1 MRGQCARRAM
11 KRLGQATL
19 RQKLTWLTM
28 VCSVVALSTT
38 AVALAAYEFVFYRR
52 AVLFQ
57 LETIGAMTARNSTA
71 ALALSNLAD
80 AARVLASLETE
91 PAITC
96 AALYDGT
103 GKQLAE
109 YRRVR
114 SRAGANR
121 RAPPTAP
128 RDGVVR
134 AGRTLDI
141 VMPVGDETRFGTL
154 LMRADLSAI
163 GERLVA
169 YAWLLLGT
177 TLLSGLLAFLL
188 SDWLSKRI
196 VAPVQALARA
206 ASGIKTNADYSV
218 RVARTTDAELGT
230 LTDAFNEMLARVE
243 ANERALYRGNERLRL
258 ALQAAQ
264 IGTWDWNLLRDEV
277 TWSERTYEIFNVAP
291 GTTVDSEAFF
301 AVAHPDER
309 GRVRAAVEEAART
322 LRDFSIEFQLA
333 TTEAPP
339 APHYVAVLGM
349 FLKTSAGDPLRA
361 VGVTM
366 DVTERRRAESRII
379 ESERRFRAMAERAPA
394 LIWSCDETLSR
405 DYCNKTWL
413 AFTGRP
419 WERELGQGWQE
430 GVPEL
435 DLKRWQETVG
445 AAAAQLDPY
454 SIEYRL
460 RRSDGA
466 LRWVIET
473 GSPRFSADGAFAG
486 YLGTCIDITARKE
499 NEAELESHVRLR
511 TRELELANQELETF
525 SYSVSHDLR
534 GPVRAIKG
542 FTEIALEDCEA
553 GNPGVAV
560 ERLQRVLKAAERMN
574 RLIDAFL
581 GMARISRA
589 EMRIGPVD
597 LTRIAE
603 EMVGFLRSTSG
614 GRTVDVAVEPAL
626 VCRGDERLLRIVM
639 ENLLS
644 NAWKFTS
651 RTKHPRIEVGARE
664 EGSER
669 VFFVRDNGAGFN
681 AALSHKLFRA
691 FERLHHDA
699 QFEGLGV
706 GLSTVHRVIEKHQG
720 RIWAES
726 TEGSGATFNF
736 TVPEPKPRPVQAA
749 APRQAAAVE
758 G

>member
-1 MRGQCARRAM
+1 M
-11 KRLGQATL
+11 KLPGQATL

-52 AVLFQ
+52 TVLLQ
-57 LETIGAMTARNSTA
+57 LETIGAITARNSTA
-71 ALALSNLAD
+71 ALAFSDSED
-80 AARVLASLETE
+80 AALVLASLETE
-91 PAITC
+91 PAITF
-96 AALYDGT
+96 AALYDAT
-103 GKQLAE
+103 GQQIAAF
-109 YRRVR
+109 RRLR
-114 SRAGANR
+114 SVAGS
-121 RAPPTAP
+121 PPQISTTVP
-128 RDGVVR
+128 RDGIVH
-134 AGRTLDI
+134 AGRILDI

-163 GERLVA
+163 GERLAA
-169 YAWLLLGT
+169 YAWVLLGT

-188 SDWLSKRI
+188 SGWLSKRI
-196 VAPVQALARA
+196 VAPVQALVRA
-206 ASGIKTNADYSV
+206 ASGVKTNADYSV
-218 RVARTTDAELGT
+218 RVARTSDAELGA

-243 ANERALYRGNERLRL
+243 VNERELYRGNERLRL

-264 IGTWDWNLLRDEV
+264 IGTWDWNLLRDEAA
-277 TWSERTYEIFNVAP
+277 WSERTYEIFNVAP
-291 GTTVDSEAFF
+291 GARVDSEAFF
-301 AVAHPDER
+301 SVAHPEER
-309 GRVRAAVEEAART
+309 GRVRGVVEEAART

-333 TTEAPP
+333 ATGETR

-349 FLKTSAGDPLRA
+349 FLKSSAGDPLRA
-361 VGVTM
+361 VGVAI
-366 DVTERRRAESRII
+366 DVTERRGAESRII

-394 LIWSCDETLSR
+394 LIWSCDDTLSR

-419 WERELGQGWQE
+419 WERELGTGWQE
-430 GVPEL
+430 GVPEI
-435 DLKRWQETVG
+435 DLKRWRETVG

-460 RRSDGA
+460 RRYDNV

-473 GSPRFSADGAFAG
+473 GSPRFAADGAFAG

-542 FTEIALEDCEA
+542 FAEIAVEECEA
-553 GNPGVAV
+553 GNPVAAV

-589 EMRIGPVD
+589 EMRVGPVD
-597 LTRIAE
+597 LTRVAE
-603 EMVGFLRSTSG
+603 EMVGFLRSTSA
-614 GRTVDVAVEPAL
+614 GRTVDVAVSPGL
-626 VCRGDERLLRIVM
+626 VCQGDERLLRIVM

-651 RTKHPRIEVGARE
+651 RTGHPRIEVGVRE
-664 EGSER
+664 EGGER

-681 AALSHKLFRA
+681 AALAHKLFRA

-706 GLSTVHRVIEKHQG
+706 GLSTVHRVIEKHDG
-720 RIWAES
+720 RIWAEGA
-726 TEGSGATFNF
+726 EGAGATFSF
-736 TVPEPKPRPVQAA
+736 TVPEAKPRPVQAHA
-749 APRQAAAVE
+749 SRQAAEVK

>member
-1 MRGQCARRAM
+1 M
-11 KRLGQATL
+11 KPRGQATL

-52 AVLFQ
+52 TVLFQ
-57 LETIGAMTARNSTA
+57 LETIGAITARNSTA
-71 ALALSNLAD
+71 ALAFTNAEE

-91 PAITC
+91 PAITF

-103 GKQLAE
+103 GQQVAE
-109 YRRVR
+109 YRRVL
-114 SRAGANR
+114 GAPGPK
-121 RAPPTAP
+121 ATIPTTVP
-128 RDGVVR
+128 RDGVVH
-134 AGRTLDI
+134 AGRILDI
-141 VMPVGDETRFGTL
+141 VLPVGDETRFGTL

-163 GERLVA
+163 GERLAA
-169 YAWLLLGT
+169 YAWVLLGT

-188 SDWLSKRI
+188 SGWLSKRI
-196 VAPVQALARA
+196 VAPVQALVRA
-206 ASGIKTNADYSV
+206 ATGVKTDADYSV
-218 RVARTTDAELGT
+218 RVARTTDAELGA

-243 ANERALYRGNERLRL
+243 ANERKLYRGNERLRL

-264 IGTWDWNLLRDEV
+264 IGTWDWNVLRDEAV
-277 TWSERTYEIFNVAP
+277 WSERTYEIFNVAP
-291 GTTVDSEAFF
+291 GTPVDSQAFF

-333 TTEAPP
+333 AEGTR

-349 FLKTSAGDPLRA
+349 FLKSSAGDPLRA
-361 VGVTM
+361 VGVTI

-419 WERELGQGWQE
+419 VEHELAKGWQE
-430 GVPEL
+430 GVPEI
-435 DLKRWQETVG
+435 DLKRWHETVG

-454 SIEYRL
+454 SVEYRL
-460 RRSDGA
+460 RRYDDV

-473 GSPRFSADGAFAG
+473 GSPRFAADGAFAG

-542 FTEIALEDCEA
+542 FTEIAVEDCEA
-553 GNPGVAV
+553 GNAGAAV
-560 ERLQRVLKAAERMN
+560 ERLRRVLKAADRMN

-597 LTRIAE
+597 LTRVAD

-614 GRTVDVAVEPAL
+614 GRTVEVTVAPGL

-651 RTKHPRIEVGARE
+651 RTEHPRIEVGVRD
-664 EGSER
+664 EGGER

-681 AALSHKLFRA
+681 AALAHKLFRA

-706 GLSTVHRVIEKHQG
+706 GLSTVHRVIEKHDG
-720 RIWAES
+720 RIWAEGA
-726 TEGSGATFNF
+726 EGAGATFSF
-736 TVPEPKPRPVQAA
+736 TVPEPRPRSEQSHAA
-749 APRQAAAVE
+749 RQAA
-758 G
+758 